1 MSRKAVETTRNI
13 SNTSGAGSA
22 NKCTVQWWF
31 QTFFKGNESLE
42 GECGDWPQKLTITN
56 WEPSSKLILLQL
68 QEKLLK
74 NSTLTILQ
82 SFSIWSELERWKSL
96 ISGCLIACKKKI
108 VILKCHLLFYTT
120 TVNHFLIR
128 LWCEMNGGFYT
139 TTSDNQLS
147 GWTKKQL
154 QSTFQS
160 QTCTKKKKRSFVT
173 VWWSAA
179 SLTAAFWILAEALHL
194 RSTLSKSDALKTA
207 ALAASIGEQ
216 SGPSSLH
223 TTTRRHHLT
232 FSFSQVGRTG
242 YEVMPHPPH
251 SHDLLPTNHHF
262 KDLDNCLQGKCFH
275 NQPDAEN
282 AFQEFAESWS
292 MDFYAMGI
300 NKHFSLAK
308 NVLTVMVPILINK
321 DVF

>member
-96 ISGCLIACKKKI
+96 ISGCLIACKKKLSFWSVTFYSTQQQWTI
-108 VILKCHLLFYTT
+108 SWSDCDVRWTVDFIQQPVI
-120 TVNHFLIR
+120 
-128 LWCEMNGGFYT
+128 
-139 TTSDNQLS
+139 TSSVAGPRSSSKVLS
-147 GWTKKQL
+147 KAKL
-154 QSTFQS
+154 AP
-160 QTCTKKKKRSFVT
+160 KKRSFVT

-223 TTTRRHHLT
+223 TTRRHHLT
-232 FSFSQVGRTG
+232 SSFSQVGRTG

-251 SHDLLPTNHHF
+251 SPDLLPTNHHF

>member
-108 VILKCHLLFYTT
+108 VNLKCHLLFYTT

-160 QTCTKKKKRSFVT
+160 QTCTKKKVLCHRLVVCCQSDCSFLNPSRSIT
-173 VWWSAA
+173 SEKYAQQIRCTENCSTCSQHWWAEWAQFSTHNHP
-179 SLTAAFWILAEALHL
+179 TAPPHIQLFTSWTNWL
-194 RSTLSKSDALKTA
+194 RSYASSTTFTWP
-207 ALAASIGEQ
+207 LANQ
-216 SGPSSLH
+216 
-223 TTTRRHHLT
+223 
-232 FSFSQVGRTG
+232 
-242 YEVMPHPPH
+242 PP
-251 SHDLLPTNHHF
+251 
-262 KDLDNCLQGKCFH
+262 LQGSR
-275 NQPDAEN
+275 QL
-282 AFQEFAESWS
+282 FAGK
-292 MDFYAMGI
+292 M
-300 NKHFSLAK
+300 L
-308 NVLTVMVPILINK
+308 P
-321 DVF
+321 